1 MALTNQTLTFGNVL
15 SSDYGVYISGEGVF
29 NAPKRDAKLITIPG
43 RNGDFV
49 QDNGRFENI
58 TITYPCFYKGSSV
71 SNIATTL
78 ANYKNALCSQL
89 GYQKLADTITPS
101 YYREAVLVDGINF
114 EIVKDSTLATFD
126 LVFNCKPQRW
136 HTSYQTLTA
145 ITNNTNLA
153 NPSKFAGQPL
163 LKVVGYGDINLG
175 AQSLRVDNNPIGLV
189 SLMTPKSYTFPATTG
204 VKSGTYALSSGH
216 EALKTGDTITCE
228 PIDFVYNIATGGTLT
243 DVLITSETGYADAT
257 TTVAKESKNATV
269 TTTFSGLTFAY
280 GTTKTVTR
288 SFNMTVNY
296 NPQQVYGLAVTLSI
310 NYDSGTN
317 RITYN
322 MVGGASTGNITV
334 TPSWAIGAIN
344 GYSTKTISDP
354 LYIDCE
360 TGLAWYDSNGPIVD
374 ANNLVIFP
382 IDLPELP
389 PGNNLITYSNTF
401 SSFELAQ
408 RLYWI

>member
-43 RNGDFV
+43 RNGDFA

-89 GYQKLADTITPS
+89 GYQTLADTITPS

-145 ITNNTNLA
+145 ISNNTTLA

-175 AQSLRVDNNPIGLV
+175 AQSLRVENNPLGQVAL
-189 SLMTPKSYTFPATTG
+189 TTAKYNTYPATTG
-204 VKSGTYALSSGH
+204 TKSTGYLLNGH
-216 EALKTGDTITCE
+216 EALQNGDTITCE
-228 PIDFVYNIATGGTLT
+228 PTDFVYNIATGGTLT

-257 TTVAKESKNATV
+257 TTVTKESKNATV
-269 TTTFSGLTFAY
+269 TTTFSGVSFTY

-288 SFNMTVNY
+288 SFNMTVNF

-310 NYDSGTN
+310 KYDSLLQA
-317 RITYN
+317 ITYT
-322 MVGGASTGNITV
+322 MTGGASPGNITV
-334 TPSWAIGAIN
+334 TPSFISGAVS

-354 LYIDCE
+354 IYIDCE
-360 TGLAWYDSNGPIVD
+360 TGLAWYDSNGTIVD
-374 ANNLVIFP
+374 ANNLIIFP
-382 IDLPELP
+382 IDLPGLP